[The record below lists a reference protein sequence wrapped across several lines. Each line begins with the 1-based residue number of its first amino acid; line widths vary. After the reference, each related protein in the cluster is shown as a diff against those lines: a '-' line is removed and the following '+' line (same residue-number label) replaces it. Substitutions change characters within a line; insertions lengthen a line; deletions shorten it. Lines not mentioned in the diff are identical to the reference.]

1 MKSTSTLLLLLLV
14 TLGGCANEVI
24 MTEKP
29 LYTCP
34 EPFTPCKPGSFT
46 EVTFDT
52 GAVATGYYLS
62 IEQVDGLDTDA
73 DEFGVSFAA
82 GRASRSD
89 GMATIRRTSGGERTE
104 EIRRFRF
111 RTTVNAEPQKVV
123 ETRAFVRS
131 IGTPAFTYSS
141 DTILL
146 AGRFPGTVEGDY
158 DIASAKLK
166 TGERLAEVART
177 PASRLISWESQPAFS
192 PDGRTLYFV
201 SSRLDGI
208 GGTDIYTMNL
218 NDAGVWSAPVN
229 LGPGVNTPCDELTP
243 FVSSDGN
250 WLYFSSAGHSTVG
263 GYDIFRSRLRAG
275 SAAAAENLG
284 RPLNTP
290 DDELSPSSP
299 PGADPDTLLYYS
311 SNQPGSDRFDVWVLN
326 RRFRGDR
333 TTARTERPDSVR
345 LTGTVVTQQGD
356 PVDGATVTLDEG
368 DPPKRVDSTRSGRD
382 GSYGFDIVEGKKYDV
397 TASKEGKLYGSET
410 VEVPVYNNRDEIK
423 RDVVFLDTV
432 VFRVNFPFNDAS
444 NPYEYTL
451 DDRGLPSDRRWSD
464 VIAQAADVLR
474 RISPNSGTVIDL
486 VGHTDPI
493 GSDAYNLDL
502 GRRRAEFIRRELIR
516 RGVSESILRVRS
528 AGEGSPLPSYEGEN
542 DELYRSRLRRV
553 ELFRKETR

>member
-1 MKSTSTLLLLLLV
+1 MKSTTILLFLLLV
-14 TLGGCANEVI
+14 TLTGCANEVI

-52 GAVATGYYLS
+52 GAVASGYYLS
-62 IEQVDGLDTDA
+62 IEQVNGLDTEV

-111 RTTVNAEPQKVV
+111 RTVVDAEPQKEV
-123 ETRAFVRS
+123 ETRAFVNS
-131 IGTPAFTYSS
+131 IGMPAYTYNS

-158 DIASAKLK
+158 DIASARLQ
-166 TGERLAEVART
+166 TGERLGEIAQN
-177 PASRLISWESQPAFS
+177 PASRLLSWESQPAFT

-208 GGTDIYTMNL
+208 GGTDIYKMNL
-218 NDAGVWSAPVN
+218 NDEGVWSTPTN
-229 LGPGVNTPCDELTP
+229 LGPAVNTPCDELTP

-250 WLYFSSAGHSTVG
+250 WLYFSSAGHNTVG

-275 SAAAAENLG
+275 SASAAENLG
-284 RPLNTP
+284 RPLNTIS
-290 DDELSPSSP
+290 DELSPSAP

-311 SNQPGSDRFDVWVLN
+311 SNQSGSQRFDIWVLN

-333 TTARTERPDSVR
+333 SKARQERPDSVR

-368 DPPKRVDSTRSGRD
+368 DPPKRVDSTRSARD

-410 VEVPVYNNRDEIK
+410 VEVPVYNNREEIK

-451 DDRGLPSDRRWSD
+451 DDRGLPSDRRWTE
-464 VIAQAADVLR
+464 VIAQAAEVLR

-502 GRRRAEFIRRELIR
+502 GRRRAEFIRRELIS
-516 RGVSESILRVRS
+516 RGVPASILKVRS

-553 ELFRKETR
+553 ELFRRES